1 MALLSNFFKGNRALE
16 NSLVL
21 DSAHIVPGASGDHV
35 SKIQLALLVLDN
47 TSIARNEL
55 TTKLYGQSTAAAVLA
70 YKNKRRIINFSYQ
83 NQADNIVGKMTV
95 DRLDRDMLTREQRD
109 QGRPSCGDEIRGGSG
124 AASQFSAPLNASRF
138 GGTETQG
145 QIGQNQFPRKFLS
158 IHWQRTAHPASAAA
172 SGTLFS
178 LLVQKAIALLIPFNM
193 QMSSN
198 ANALTETIPHNDIVR
213 VNHSS
218 ADVVRRVAEQIA
230 PPNPRAIRVIVCP
243 FPDGDDA
250 FAFTS
255 GKGFD
260 STFQATVDNYI
271 LINANKRRDDRCT
284 LLHELVHAATN
295 LGEDRHDKDNV
306 GSVFSVETTR
316 SLLKPEHARALNQAF
331 FAS

>member
-1 MALLSNFFKGNRALE
+1 M
-16 NSLVL
+16 
-21 DSAHIVPGASGDHV
+21 
-35 SKIQLALLVLDN
+35 ALLVLDN
-47 TSIARNEL
+47 TSITRGEL

-70 YKNKRRIINFSYQ
+70 YKNKRRIINLSYQ
-83 NQADNIVGKMTV
+83 NQADNIVGKMTI
-95 DRLDRDMLTREQRD
+95 DRLDRDMLAREQRD
-109 QGRPSCGDEIRGGSG
+109 QGRPSCGDEIRGGG
-124 AASQFSAPLNASRF
+124 AAFQSSAPPIASRL
-138 GGTETQG
+138 GVSGTQG
-145 QIGQNQFPRKFLS
+145 QVGQNQFPRKFLS
-158 IHWQRTAHPASAAA
+158 IHWQRTAHPAAAAA
-172 SGTLFS
+172 SATLFS

-198 ANALTETIPHNDIVR
+198 ANALTETIPHNGIVR

-218 ADVVRRVAEQIA
+218 ADVVRRVAEQIS
-230 PPNPRAIRVIVCP
+230 PPNPRSIRVIVCP

-260 STFQATVDNYI
+260 STFQAAVDNYI

-284 LLHELVHAATN
+284 LIHEMVHAATN

-316 SLLKPEHARALNQAF
+316 SLLKREHALALNGAF